1 MSLPPR
7 IPPRAPAMVAQVK
20 EAEATLAALS
30 AETPRL
36 ALAKAELLPGA
47 HKAYTEHEAKVAAA
61 RLDLDA
67 KVGAAEAAA
76 ELDRQAA
83 TDRRVMIRNA
93 DPDDLLEGISA
104 LDCCEG
110 CSEAECILLGGL
122 PRCGHP
128 SKGNLPP
135 ELMNDQ
141 AIHRLRT
148 IAIAE
153 IKAIERGDYDD
164 EEGSE
169 EETACA

>member
-1 MSLPPR
+1 MSIPPK
-7 IPPRAPAMVAQVK
+7 IPPRAPAMVEQVK
-20 EAEATLAALS
+20 AAEAVLAALA

-36 ALAKAELLPGA
+36 ALAKAELQPGA

-67 KVGAAEAAA
+67 KIGAAEAAA

-83 TDRRVMIRNA
+83 IDRRLMIRNA

-110 CSEAECILLGGL
+110 CSESECLLLGGL

-128 SKGNLPP
+128 NKGNLPP

-141 AIHRLRT
+141 TIRRLRT

-153 IKAIERGDYDD
+153 IKALERDDD
-164 EEGSE
+164 EEDDE
-169 EETACA
+169 EEAA